1 MSSQQLDKSTQIFG
15 DVDVDVDVDVE
26 TNTVTKPQHLGKS
39 IQILGKGSST

>member
-1 MSSQQLDKSTQIFG
+1 MSSQQLDKSAQIFG
-15 DVDVDVDVDVE
+15 DVDVDVDVE

>member
-15 DVDVDVDVDVE
+15 DVDVDVE

-39 IQILGKGSST
+39 IQILGKASST

>member
-1 MSSQQLDKSTQIFG
+1 MSSQHLDKSTQIFG
-15 DVDVDVDVDVE
+15 DVDVDVE